1 MSTRRQGNA
10 RQPQREGGSYDD
22 NGCVGG
28 NYCERD
34 TGTCWHRGKI
44 KKYRFQPSL
53 CQRPQLSEAGGGL
66 QSPYAH
72 A

>member
-10 RQPQREGGSYDD
+10 GRPQREGGNYGD
-22 NGCVGG
+22 NGYVEG
-28 NYCERD
+28 NYCERGI
-34 TGTCWHRGKI
+34 GTCGHQGKI
-44 KKYRFQPSL
+44 KKSRFQPSI
-53 CQRPQLSEAGGGL
+53 CQKPQLSEAGGGL